1 MTANLRYLHASF
13 FSFCFHASIFLYLY
27 GTFNGNSPQNFLISK
42 PLQVELKFAS
52 EIQPT
57 KKEVLRPKQIENTQL
72 KKIVEQTSSL
82 QSSESIESVEETLK
96 LLKHQES
103 NLLEAIIHHDYN
115 HNEKENTMNTFL
127 LSRFYI

>member
-1 MTANLRYLHASF
+1 M
-13 FSFCFHASIFLYLY
+13 Y
-27 GTFNGNSPQNFLISK
+27 GTFNGNSPQNLLISK

-82 QSSESIESVEETLK
+82 QSSESIESVEETILY
-96 LLKHQES
+96 S
-103 NLLEAIIHHDYN
+103 N
-115 HNEKENTMNTFL
+115 
-127 LSRFYI
+127 